1 MSNLEVLELTEKSIR
16 SGISNLFWQNLLGSI
31 FMGQFCR
38 KIVFEG
44 YVLNLQGLNMQ
55 TTKKTLIF
63 DNLFF
68 SDYGWDRYRFG
79 AIHPLPI
86 APHFGMII

>member
-63 DNLFF
+63 DNFF
-68 SDYGWDRYRFG
+68 FLVIMDGTGTDLVQFT
-79 AIHPLPI
+79 LCQ
-86 APHFGMII
+86 